1 VKKLL
6 ALFIMSGAVLAALF
20 FLSSLARVGGGAPS
34 SQALT
39 LKPASNIQE
48 GSLVSIEYTLT
59 DDDGKVID
67 TNVGKEPLTFIQG
80 AGQIVSGLEKELQG
94 LKPGDQ
100 KKVRV
105 KPEDGYGMPSQ
116 QAFQEMPRE
125 SIPAEAQKPGVALM
139 AKGPDGRTIP
149 IRIHEVKET
158 TVVVDFNHPLA
169 GKTLNFDVKI
179 TDIKAAETR

>member
-1 VKKLL
+1 MKKLL
-6 ALFIMSGAVLAALF
+6 GLFVMSGATLAALF
-20 FLSSLARVGGGAPS
+20 FLTSLARVGGGAS

-48 GSLVSIEYTLT
+48 GSIVSIEYTLT

-67 TNVGKEPLTFIQG
+67 TNVGKEPLTFVQG

-94 LKPGDQ
+94 LKAGDQ

-116 QAFQEMPRE
+116 QAFQEMPRQN
-125 SIPAEAQKPGVALM
+125 IPAEAQKPGVTLM
-139 AKGPDGRTIP
+139 AKGPDGRAIP
-149 IRIHEVKET
+149 IRVHEVKEK

-179 TDIKAAETR
+179 KDIQAAQVR

>member
-1 VKKLL
+1 
-6 ALFIMSGAVLAALF
+6 MSGAVLAALF
-20 FLSSLARVGGGAPS
+20 FLTSLARVGGGAP

-48 GSLVSIEYTLT
+48 GSIVSIEYTLT
-59 DDDGKVID
+59 DDEGKVID

-80 AGQIVSGLEKELQG
+80 AGQIVSGLEKELHG
-94 LKPGDQ
+94 LKAGDQ
-100 KKVRV
+100 KKVQV
-105 KPEDGYGMPSQ
+105 KPEDGYGMPNQ

-125 SIPAEAQKPGVALM
+125 NIPAEAQKAGVSLM
-139 AKGPDGRTIP
+139 AKGPDGRAIP
-149 IRIHEVKET
+149 IRVHEVKEK

-179 TDIKAAETR
+179 KDIKAAEPR